1 MVVGLKAKACR
12 QMRIACF
19 GFSFIDY
26 TIELA
31 NALSRRE
38 VDVLLL
44 LPDEHME
51 EHLDSIEGRVRKYIY
66 RQPRLYSP
74 TNVLLVRRLLQ
85 QLSAFSPDIIHI
97 QGGHPWFS
105 LALPWLRLKRHHIVS
120 TLHDARPHL
129 GENHLRTRF
138 TMVLTRKYSGRIFV
152 HGRKIKELMAQCYPD
167 NKIHVIPIG
176 EHNVAPLR
184 KYETGLKEEGNLVLF
199 FGRIYQYKGLEYL
212 IRAEPLITDEVPG
225 AKIVIAGRGEDFER
239 YQRMMVNRENFIVHN
254 HYISFK
260 QGAELFERCSL
271 VVLPYIDASQSGV
284 VVAAYG
290 FKKPVVITDVG
301 SLPEVVDDGVTGY
314 IVPARDEVALA
325 EAVIKLL
332 KDKALRKEMGENGYQ
347 KLKKDFSWDGI
358 AEKTIQVYR
367 EVLAGNR

>member
-1 MVVGLKAKACR
+1 MKPEGHR
-12 QMRIACF
+12 GMRVACF

-26 TIELA
+26 TIQIA
-31 NALSRRE
+31 NALSQRGI
-38 VDVLLL
+38 DTFIL

-51 EHLDSIEGRVRKYIY
+51 EHLDSIGERVRRYIY
-66 RQPRLYSP
+66 KQPRLYSP
-74 TNVLLVRRLLQ
+74 ANVLLVRRLLR
-85 QLSAFSPDIIHI
+85 QLSAFNPDIIHI

-105 LALPWLRLKRHHIVS
+105 LALPWLRLKRRHIVS

-129 GENHLRTRF
+129 GENHLRTKF

-152 HGRKIKELMAQCYPD
+152 HGRNIKELMAQYYPA

-176 EHNVAPLR
+176 EYNVAPLR
-184 KYETGLKEEGNLVLF
+184 KYATGLKEEGNLVLF

-212 IRAEPLITDEVPG
+212 IRAEPLITNEVPG
-225 AKIVIAGRGEDFER
+225 AKIVIAGRGESFER

-271 VVLPYIDASQSGV
+271 VVLPYIEASQSGV
-284 VVAAYG
+284 VTAAYG

-301 SLPEVVDDGVTGY
+301 SLTEVVDDGVTGY
-314 IVPARDEVALA
+314 VVPPGDEVALA
-325 EAVIKLL
+325 RAVIKLL
-332 KDKALRKEMGENGYQ
+332 KDEALRKEMGENGYR
-347 KLKKDFSWDGI
+347 KLKKDLSWDEI
-358 AEKTIQVYR
+358 AEKSIQVYQ
-367 EVLAGNR
+367 EVLDGNR